1 MIVSAEFKKS
11 VLGNGIRLVTERIP
25 HVRSISIGAWLNVGS
40 RDEVPDN
47 NGVSHFI
54 EHLLF
59 KGTKNR
65 TAAEIA
71 ESLESVGGHLNAFTS
86 KELTCY
92 YAHILDE
99 HLSTSVEVIA
109 DILCNALFEA
119 SEMEKEKQVIVEEL
133 NTMEET
139 PEELIHEY
147 FLDDVFP
154 NHPLGLS
161 IIGKR
166 ENITTFSRQKV
177 LDYLTDNYTT
187 DRLVIA
193 AAGNVD
199 HDELERLVEKNFEN
213 FSNKG
218 RQNYEPPNGPSHG
231 KNIIENGA
239 IQAHIC
245 LGTHAYSYQNP
256 KKFGLLVL
264 NTLLGSGMS
273 SRLFQNI
280 REKHGIAYSVYS
292 FIDFLYDTGLF
303 GVYIGTDKYKI
314 DDSIELINKEL
325 DQLME
330 HPISDSELNRT
341 KSQLKGNLM
350 LGLESTSSRMNRLAK
365 MEIYL
370 EKHFIL
376 DDTLNEIAKV
386 SQEDILDIANELF
399 KRDRIYTTILKPQPQ
414 NSKSGR
420 ALNASGSTER
430 NKNK

>member
-1 MIVSAEFKKS
+1 MIASAEFKKS
-11 VLGNGIRLVTERIP
+11 VLSNGIRLVTERIP
-25 HVRSISIGAWLNVGS
+25 YVRSVSIGAWLNVGS

-47 NGVSHFI
+47 NGISHFI

-65 TAAEIA
+65 TAVEIA
-71 ESLESVGGHLNAFTS
+71 ESLESVGGHLNAFTG

-92 YAHILDE
+92 YAHVLDE
-99 HLSTSVEVIA
+99 HLSMAVEVIG
-109 DILCNALFEA
+109 DILSNALFET
-119 SEMEKEKQVIVEEL
+119 SEMEKEKKVILEEL
-133 NTMEET
+133 NTIEET

-154 NHPLGLS
+154 NHSLGLPV
-161 IIGKR
+161 IGKR
-166 ENITTFSRQKV
+166 QNITSFNRQSV
-177 LDYLTDNYTT
+177 LDYLSDNYTF

-193 AAGNVD
+193 AAGNID
-199 HDELERLVEKNFEN
+199 HKELARLVENNFMN
-213 FSNKG
+213 FGNKG
-218 RQNYEPPNGPSHG
+218 HQNYEPPAGPRQG
-231 KNIIENGA
+231 KNVVENGA

-245 LGTHAYSYQNP
+245 LGTHAYSYRNP

-292 FIDFLYDTGLF
+292 FIDFLFDTGLF
-303 GVYIGTDKYKI
+303 GIYIGTDKNKV
-314 DDSIELINKEL
+314 DDSLELINKEL
-325 DQLME
+325 KQLMKQS
-330 HPISDSELNRT
+330 ISRAELDRT

-365 MEIYL
+365 MEVYL
-370 EKHFIL
+370 QKHFTL

-386 SQEDILDIANELF
+386 SQEDVLNIANELF
-399 KRDRIYTTILKPQPQ
+399 VSDRIYTTILKPQSQ
-414 NSKSGR
+414 DSKVEK
-420 ALNASGSTER
+420 L
-430 NKNK
+430 

>member
-1 MIVSAEFKKS
+1 MITSAEFKKS
-11 VLGNGIRLVTERIP
+11 VLNNGIRLVTERIP
-25 HVRSISIGAWLNVGS
+25 YVRSISIGAWLNVGS

-47 NGVSHFI
+47 NGISHYI

-65 TAAEIA
+65 TAVEIA
-71 ESLESVGGHLNAFTS
+71 ESLESVGGHLNAFTG

-92 YAHILDE
+92 YAHVLDE
-99 HLSTSVEVIA
+99 HLSISVEIIG
-109 DILCNALFEA
+109 DILSNALFET
-119 SEMEKEKQVIVEEL
+119 SEMEKEKKVILEEL
-133 NTMEET
+133 NTIEET

-154 NHPLGLS
+154 NHPLGLPV
-161 IIGKR
+161 IGKR
-166 ENITTFSRQKV
+166 QNITSFNRQNV
-177 LDYLTDNYTT
+177 LDYLSDNYTI

-199 HDELERLVEKNFEN
+199 HDELARLVEKNFKN
-213 FSNKG
+213 LGNKG
-218 RQNYEPPNGPSHG
+218 SQNYEPPKGPRHG
-231 KNIIENGA
+231 KHVMENGA

-245 LGTHAYSYQNP
+245 LGTHAYSYRNP

-280 REKHGIAYSVYS
+280 REKHGLAYSIYS
-292 FIDFLYDTGLF
+292 FIDFLFDTGLF
-303 GVYIGTDKYKI
+303 GIYIGTDKHKV
-314 DDSIELINKEL
+314 DDSLELINKEL
-325 DQLME
+325 EQLMKQ
-330 HPISDSELNRT
+330 PISGAELDRT

-370 EKHFIL
+370 QKNFTL

-386 SQEDILDIANELF
+386 SQEDILNIANELF
-399 KRDRIYTTILKPQPQ
+399 TSDRIYTTILKPQAQ
-414 NSKSGR
+414 NSKVEE
-420 ALNASGSTER
+420 L
-430 NKNK
+430 

>member
-1 MIVSAEFKKS
+1 MKSLTSAEFKKS
-11 VLGNGIRLVTERIP
+11 VLNNGIRLVTERIP
-25 HVRSISIGAWLNVGS
+25 YVRSISLGAWLNVGS

-47 NGVSHFI
+47 NGISHYI

-71 ESLESVGGHLNAFTS
+71 ESLESVGGHLNAFTG

-92 YAHILDE
+92 YAHVLDE
-99 HLSTSVEVIA
+99 HLSKSVEVIG
-109 DILCNALFEA
+109 DILSNALFES
-119 SEMEKEKQVIVEEL
+119 SEMEKEKKVILEEL
-133 NTMEET
+133 NTIEET

-154 NHPLGLS
+154 SHPLGLS
-161 IIGKR
+161 VIGKR
-166 ENITTFSRQKV
+166 ENIANFSRQNV
-177 LDYLTDNYTT
+177 LNYLSHNYTV
-187 DRLVIA
+187 DRLVVA

-199 HDELERLVEKNFEN
+199 HDELARLVEKNFEN
-213 FSNKG
+213 LGKKG
-218 RQNYEPPNGPSHG
+218 RQNYKPPKGPRHG
-231 KNIIENGA
+231 KHVMENGA

-245 LGTHAYSYQNP
+245 LGTHAYSYRNP

-303 GVYIGTDKYKI
+303 GIYIGTDKHKV
-314 DDSIELINKEL
+314 DDSIDLINREL
-325 DQLME
+325 EQLMKQ
-330 HPISDSELNRT
+330 PISDAELDRT

-365 MEIYL
+365 MELYL
-370 EKHFIL
+370 EKHFTL

-386 SQEDILDIANELF
+386 SKEDISDIANELF
-399 KRDRIYTTILKPQPQ
+399 TSDRIYTTILKPESQD
-414 NSKSGR
+414 SKAEGR
-420 ALNASGSTER
+420 
-430 NKNK
+430 

>member
-1 MIVSAEFKKS
+1 MLTSAEFKKS
-11 VLGNGIRLVTERIP
+11 VLNNGIRLVTERIP
-25 HVRSISIGAWLNVGS
+25 YVRSISIGAWLNVGS

-47 NGVSHFI
+47 NGISHYI

-71 ESLESVGGHLNAFTS
+71 ESLESVGGHLNAFTG

-92 YAHILDE
+92 YAHVLDE
-99 HLSTSVEVIA
+99 HLSKSVEVIG
-109 DILCNALFEA
+109 DILSNALFES
-119 SEMEKEKQVIVEEL
+119 SEMEKEKKVILEEL
-133 NTMEET
+133 NTIEET

-154 NHPLGLS
+154 SHPLGLS
-161 IIGKR
+161 VIGKR
-166 ENITTFSRQKV
+166 ENIANFSRQNV
-177 LDYLTDNYTT
+177 LNYLSHNYTV
-187 DRLVIA
+187 DRLVVA

-199 HDELERLVEKNFEN
+199 HDELARLVEKNFEN
-213 FSNKG
+213 LGKKG
-218 RQNYEPPNGPSHG
+218 SQNYKPPKGPRHG
-231 KNIIENGA
+231 KHVMENGA

-245 LGTHAYSYQNP
+245 LGTHAYSYRNP

-280 REKHGIAYSVYS
+280 REKHALAYSIYS
-292 FIDFLYDTGLF
+292 FIDFLFDTGLF
-303 GVYIGTDKYKI
+303 GIYIGTDKHKV
-314 DDSIELINKEL
+314 DDSLDLINKEL
-325 DQLME
+325 EQLMKQ
-330 HPISDSELNRT
+330 PISAAELDRT

-370 EKHFIL
+370 QKNFTL

-386 SQEDILDIANELF
+386 SQEDILNIANELF
-399 KRDRIYTTILKPQPQ
+399 TSDRIYTTILKPQAQ
-414 NSKSGR
+414 NSKVEE
-420 ALNASGSTER
+420 L
-430 NKNK
+430 

>member
-11 VLGNGIRLVTERIP
+11 VLGSGIRLVTERIP
-25 HVRSISIGAWLNVGS
+25 HVRSVSIGAWLNVGS
-40 RDEVPDN
+40 RDEVPEN

-177 LDYLTDNYTT
+177 LDYLSDNYTT

-199 HDELERLVEKNFEN
+199 HDELAKLVEKNFEN
-213 FSNKG
+213 FGNKG
-218 RQNYEPPNGPSHG
+218 HQNYEPPRGPRHG
-231 KNIIENGA
+231 KNVIENGA

-292 FIDFLYDTGLF
+292 FIDFLFDTGLF

-325 DQLME
+325 DQLMK
-330 HPISDSELNRT
+330 HPISDSELDRT

-370 EKHFIL
+370 EKHFTL

-386 SQEDILDIANELF
+386 SKEDILDIANELF
-399 KRDRIYTTILKPQPQ
+399 KRDRIYTTILKPQSQ
-414 NSKSGR
+414 NSKVEGR
-420 ALNASGSTER
+420 
-430 NKNK
+430 

>member
-1 MIVSAEFKKS
+1 MLTSAQFKRS
-11 VLGNGIRLVTERIP
+11 VLNNGIRLVTERIP

-47 NGVSHFI
+47 NGISHYI

-65 TAAEIA
+65 TAAQIA
-71 ESLESVGGHLNAFTS
+71 ESLESVGGHLNAFTG

-92 YAHILDE
+92 YAHVLDE
-99 HLSTSVEVIA
+99 HLSISVEIIG
-109 DILCNALFEA
+109 DLLSNALFDS
-119 SEMEKEKQVIVEEL
+119 SEMEKEKKVILEEL
-133 NTMEET
+133 NTIEET

-154 NHPLGLS
+154 DHPLGLS

-166 ENITTFSRQKV
+166 ENIENFNRQKV
-177 LDYLTDNYTT
+177 LNYLSDNYTV
-187 DRLVIA
+187 DRLVVA

-199 HDELERLVEKNFEN
+199 HDELARLVEKNFEN
-213 FSNKG
+213 LGKNG
-218 RQNYEPPNGPSHG
+218 GQNYKPPKKPRHG
-231 KNIIENGA
+231 KHVMENGA
-239 IQAHIC
+239 IQAHVC
-245 LGTHAYSYQNP
+245 LGTHAYSYKNP

-303 GVYIGTDKYKI
+303 GIYIGTDKHKV
-314 DDSIELINKEL
+314 DDSIDLINREL
-325 DQLME
+325 EQLME
-330 HPISDSELNRT
+330 ESISDSELDRT

-365 MEIYL
+365 MELYL
-370 EKHFIL
+370 EKHFTL
-376 DDTLNEIAKV
+376 DDTLNEIEKV
-386 SQEDILDIANELF
+386 SKKDILDIANELF
-399 KRDRIYTTILKPQPQ
+399 TNDRIYTTILKPESRGPKAEE
-414 NSKSGR
+414 S
-420 ALNASGSTER
+420 
-430 NKNK
+430 